1 MHPEPKRIVPVI
13 LVVIIGLVTW
23 AFFTQRSAAT
33 SRAFTYSGTI
43 EATQVHLASET
54 GGSVKRV
61 AVKQGATVHVG
72 QALVELYSAAHTALS
87 SISNEKITS
96 PIEGVVLEMLVEPG
110 EVANPGA
117 TLAVVSNL
125 DKLTLTVYVPE
136 DRYGQIILGQDYP
149 VTVDSFP
156 NETFY
161 GRVSYISDQA
171 EFTPRNVQTTD
182 SRKATVFAIK
192 LELDPSSGRLKPGM
206 PADVNF
212 QDGQ

>member
-1 MHPEPKRIVPVI
+1 MHVEPKRILPVI
-13 LVVIIGLVTW
+13 LVVVIGLITW

-33 SRAFTYSGTI
+33 SRVLTYSGTI
-43 EATQVHLASET
+43 EATQVHLASEM

-61 AVKQGATVHVG
+61 AIKQGGPVQSG
-72 QALVELYSAAHTALS
+72 QVLVELYSAANTALT

-96 PIEGVVLEMLVEPG
+96 PIDGVVLEVLVEPG

-117 TLAVVSNL
+117 TLAVVSDL

-156 NETFY
+156 DETFN
-161 GRVSYISDQA
+161 GRVAYISDQA

-192 LELDPSSGRLKPGM
+192 LELDPSSGRLKSGM

-212 QDGQ
+212 QGGQ

>member
-13 LVVIIGLVTW
+13 LVVVVGLITW

-33 SRAFTYSGTI
+33 SRVLTYSGTI
-43 EATQVHLASET
+43 EATQIHLASEM

-61 AVKQGATVHVG
+61 NVKQGGPVQAG
-72 QALVELYSAAHTALS
+72 QVLVELYSAANTALT
-87 SISNEKITS
+87 SISNEKITA
-96 PIEGVVLEMLVEPG
+96 PIDGVVLEVLVEPG

-117 TLAVVSNL
+117 TLAVVSDL
-125 DKLTLTVYVPE
+125 DQLTLTVYVPE
-136 DRYGQIILGQDYP
+136 DRYGVIMLGQDYP

-156 NETFY
+156 DETFS
-161 GRVSYISDQA
+161 GRVAYISDQA

-192 LELDPSSGRLKPGM
+192 LDLDPSGGRLKPGM

-212 QDGQ
+212 QGGQ